1 MPDRYL
7 VTSRPATSDVAKQ
20 TPFTRKG
27 LAFAYAQRM
36 LPADGKGCV
45 DIEFQM
51 SGDPVPGSMRD
62 EKTGLHWTTL
72 DTWKFHRDGAIDHI
86 PH

>member
-1 MPDRYL
+1 MSDRYL
-7 VTSRPATSDVAKQ
+7 VISTPTEGAAKQ

-36 LPADGKGCV
+36 LPSDLKGCV
-45 DIEFQM
+45 DIQFQM
-51 SGDPVPGSMRD
+51 SGDPTPAATLD
-62 EKTGLHWTTL
+62 EKTGLYWTTV
-72 DTWKFHRDGAIDHI
+72 DTWKFHSDGAIDHI